1 MKYIFTIALAALMSL
16 SVDGFSQDAMYSK
29 SEFETILRS
38 HDEVIMMING
48 FDYKYAGSWLNT
60 MEIVGDHTLTFARG
74 RVVHSYDLSKVVL
87 VQEEGGWV
95 KLWLK

>member
-16 SVDGFSQDAMYSK
+16 SIDGFSQDAMYSK
-29 SEFETILRS
+29 AEFETILRS

-74 RVVHSYDLSKVVL
+74 RVVHSYDLSKTVM